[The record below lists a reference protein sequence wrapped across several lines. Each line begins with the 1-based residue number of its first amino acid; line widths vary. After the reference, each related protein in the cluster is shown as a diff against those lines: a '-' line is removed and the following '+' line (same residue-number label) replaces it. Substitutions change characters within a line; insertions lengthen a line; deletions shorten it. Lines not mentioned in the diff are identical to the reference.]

1 MWYANVNERLT
12 GLIYVVS
19 APSVP
24 SVSHFSLNEKGVV
37 QCGQNTIITVTS
49 CIILHPA
56 DLLRASLKA
65 GQLHLRLSSL

>member
-1 MWYANVNERLT
+1 MWYANVNEPLT
-12 GLIYVVS
+12 ELIYVVS

-24 SVSHFSLNEKGVV
+24 SVSHFSLNEKGAVK
-37 QCGQNTIITVTS
+37 CGQNTIIAVSS

-65 GQLHLRLSSL
+65 RQLHL